1 MRKPALAIT
10 SLAATALL
18 ALTAC
23 GGNTASETQSASDSS
38 ASSSSAQS
46 ERTISV
52 EDNFGTHELSLPVEN
67 VAVTDNRSF
76 EILQNWGIEPVAAP
90 KSLIPATL
98 SEMKNNE
105 NIVDIGTHREP
116 DLEALAA
123 AEPKLIINGQRF
135 SQHYEDIKELN
146 PEATLLEFEP
156 REGEPLD
163 QELKRQTKALGEVFN
178 KEKDAEKLIAD
189 FDQALE
195 RAKKAYDPDQKVM
208 AINVSGSE
216 IGYVAPGEGR
226 FFGPLY
232 DLVGMTPAMEVENT
246 SDNHKGDDISV
257 EAIAQSNPD
266 VMLVLDRD
274 AAISSGESAKPAQEV
289 IEGSD
294 ALANVKAVKDKK
306 VILAPSD
313 TYTNENIITYTEM
326 LNQMADAFEQS
337 K

>member
-1 MRKPALAIT
+1 M
-10 SLAATALL
+10 
-18 ALTAC
+18 
-23 GGNTASETQSASDSS
+23 
-38 ASSSSAQS
+38 
-46 ERTISV
+46 
-52 EDNFGTHELSLPVEN
+52 
-67 VAVTDNRSF
+67 
-76 EILQNWGIEPVAAP
+76 
-90 KSLIPATL
+90 
-98 SEMKNNE
+98 
-105 NIVDIGTHREP
+105 
-116 DLEALAA
+116 
-123 AEPKLIINGQRF
+123 
-135 SQHYEDIKELN
+135 
-146 PEATLLEFEP
+146 
-156 REGEPLD
+156 
-163 QELKRQTKALGEVFN
+163 GEVFN

-195 RAKKAYDPDQKVM
+195 RAKKAYNPDQKVM

-216 IGYVAPGEGR
+216 IGYVAPGKGR

-289 IEGSD
+289 IEESD

-326 LNQMADAFEQS
+326 LNQMADTFEQS